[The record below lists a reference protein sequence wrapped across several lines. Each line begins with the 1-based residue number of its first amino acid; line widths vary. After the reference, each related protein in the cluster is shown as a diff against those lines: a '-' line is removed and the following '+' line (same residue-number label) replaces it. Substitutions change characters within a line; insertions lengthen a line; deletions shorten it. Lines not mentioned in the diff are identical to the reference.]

1 MGKVLIITGADFSK
15 NKIENINVIG
25 GKLIDI
31 TDIKKSTYIAVQSG
45 QAVETSLPGWSTSG
59 FIKVEDYFTNIN
71 GYSNFFATSTIITG
85 MMCFYDED
93 YNFLSYNNEMKK
105 IDKAKGAVKKG
116 WFNFIKPT
124 GTKYIKMCWQSGSGN
139 PLAIT
144 TPTVYF
150 R

>member
-25 GKLIDI
+25 GM
-31 TDIKKSTYIAVQSG
+31 V
-45 QAVETSLPGWSTSG
+45 
-59 FIKVEDYFTNIN
+59 
-71 GYSNFFATSTIITG
+71 
-85 MMCFYDED
+85 CFYDEG

-105 IDKAKGAVKKG
+105 IDKAEGGVTKG

-124 GTKYIKMCWQSGSGN
+124 GTKYIKMCWQSDLAN

>member
-15 NKIENINVIG
+15 NKIKNINVIG

-31 TDIKKSTYIAVQSG
+31 TDIKKNTYIAVQSG
-45 QAVETSLPGWSTSG
+45 KAIETSISGWSTSE
-59 FIKVEDYFTNIN
+59 FIKIEDYFTNIN
-71 GYSNFFATSTIITG
+71 GYSNFYHTSTVISG
-85 MMCFYDED
+85 MVCFYDEG

-105 IDKAKGAVKKG
+105 IDKAEGGVTKG

-124 GTKYIKMCWQSGSGN
+124 GTKYIKMSWQSDS
-139 PLAIT
+139 LIT
-144 TPTVYF
+144 TSIVKPTLYF